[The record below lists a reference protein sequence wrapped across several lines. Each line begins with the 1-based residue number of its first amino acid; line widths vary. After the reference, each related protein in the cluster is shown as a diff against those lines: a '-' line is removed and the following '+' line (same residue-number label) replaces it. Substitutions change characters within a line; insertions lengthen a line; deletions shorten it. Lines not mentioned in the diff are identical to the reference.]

1 MVSVG
6 ERAPD
11 VELVDTDLRK
21 VKISSFKGKPAVIAF
36 FPGAFTSVCTKEM
49 CTFRDSMNAFN
60 SVGSQVVGVSVDPP
74 FSLKAFKEQNS
85 LNYTLLSDYSRE
97 AVRAFGVA
105 AENFAGLRGYTAA
118 KRSVFVLNSQG
129 VVTFKWVSDDPRVE
143 PDYNKV
149 SEEASRAK

>member
-1 MVSVG
+1 LVSVG